1 MLTIETIT
9 PLVSSLLLIGGL
21 GWKLNAELSAIRLMV
36 EKLVVKA
43 EVKWE
48 QLDKLERR
56 IETLEQKQ

>member
-1 MLTIETIT
+1 MTIETIT
-9 PLVSSLLLIGGL
+9 PLVSSLILIGGL

-43 EVKWE
+43 EGKWE

-56 IETLEQKQ
+56 LEVLEQKQ